1 MKAKK
6 ILSVLLAVCVM
17 AFIFSGCATTAAAD
31 PSATGGMASSLVMMA
46 ALFAVMYFL
55 MIRPEKKRKK
65 EAEET
70 RASIKN
76 GHKVTT
82 IGGIIGVVVDVKEET
97 FVMET
102 SADRVRIEFQKWA
115 ISTNDTAVE
124 EAKAE
129 AKRREEEKAKA
140 KAMKKASK
148 EKK

>member
-1 MKAKK
+1 MFQF
-6 ILSVLLAVCVM
+6 LT
-17 AFIFSGCATTAAAD
+17 GT
-31 PSATGGMASSLVMMA
+31 ATGGMDISMIVMLV
-46 ALFAVMYFL
+46 VMVVMVYFM

-70 RASIKN
+70 RNSIKN

-82 IGGIIGVVVDVKEET
+82 IGGIVGIVVDVKEET

-115 ISTNDTAVE
+115 ISTNDTAIE

-129 AKRREEEKAKA
+129 AKRAEEEKAKA
-140 KAMKKASK
+140 KAKKKASK
-148 EKK
+148 EDK